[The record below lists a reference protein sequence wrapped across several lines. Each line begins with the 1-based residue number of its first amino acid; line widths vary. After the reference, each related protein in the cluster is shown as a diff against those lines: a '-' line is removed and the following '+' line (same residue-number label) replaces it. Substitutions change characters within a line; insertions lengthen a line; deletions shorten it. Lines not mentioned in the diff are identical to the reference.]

1 MARGEVVGA
10 LPAPVP
16 FADEPERRPRLMVD
30 TKCQLA
36 RLEFNSMCVFVDAC
50 GLEVL
55 REHSLPPRRRG
66 GAAAA
71 RRGRFGFIMHDLCSS
86 ETIRR
91 AVRRRRPDHVVLRP
105 GRVGARRLRA
115 GGLRA
120 ALRLRNCQHPL
131 QRVGDGRYG

>member
-1 MARGEVVGA
+1 M
-10 LPAPVP
+10 
-16 FADEPERRPRLMVD
+16 
-30 TKCQLA
+30 
-36 RLEFNSMCVFVDAC
+36 DAC

-91 AVRRRRPDHVVLRP
+91 AVRRRRAHDVIFRA
-105 GRVGARRLRA
+105 GRVDARRLCF

-120 ALRLRNCQHPL
+120 ALRF
-131 QRVGDGRYG
+131 